1 MGKILTK
8 LIFGLFV
15 CVAGVLFLA
24 STTQPTWWIEF
35 KWDANTE
42 KDIAGYRVYYRK
54 GDQPDFVCLGET
66 DKDKT
71 DCVVSELEP
80 LVDHFFAVTAFD
92 TGELESR
99 LSDELKFRVEPWSP
113 GEEDGCFIVTI
124 RN

>member
-1 MGKILTK
+1 MPTQRRILQDNGAY
-8 LIFGLFV
+8 LDS
-15 CVAGVLFLA
+15 LA
-24 STTQPTWWIEF
+24 W
-35 KWDANTE
+35 
-42 KDIAGYRVYYRK
+42 VYYRK